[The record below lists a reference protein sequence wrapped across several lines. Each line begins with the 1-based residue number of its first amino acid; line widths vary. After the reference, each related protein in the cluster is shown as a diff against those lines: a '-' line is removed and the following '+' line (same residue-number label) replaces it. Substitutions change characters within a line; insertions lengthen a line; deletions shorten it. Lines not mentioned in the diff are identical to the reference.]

1 MNLKV
6 RWKYFDNHGNIVIRT
21 ATRRPGC
28 LFFSFSVNAH
38 RVKIHNPLEHHTRI
52 LSHMLIPSRRYGS
65 WTLLADMFRGML
77 SEKLARG
84 YGSWM
89 WTLLADMV
97 RGRAV

>member
-1 MNLKV
+1 MIITGILSLELQ
-6 RWKYFDNHGNIVIRT
+6 
-21 ATRRPGC
+21 PGALDVC
-28 LFFSFSVNAH
+28 FSYSFNAH
-38 RVKIHNPLEHHTRI
+38 RVRIHNPLEHHTRI